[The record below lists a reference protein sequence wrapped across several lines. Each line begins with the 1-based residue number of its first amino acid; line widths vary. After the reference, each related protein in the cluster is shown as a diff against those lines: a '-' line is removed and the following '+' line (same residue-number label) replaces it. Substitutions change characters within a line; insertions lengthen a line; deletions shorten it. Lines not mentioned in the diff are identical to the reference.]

1 MSSDGKW
8 GSGPPKTRCEALWQ
22 GLYGT
27 RVVIAVSQ
35 TIPSQHQAQPCHVHA
50 IHSYGAQR
58 VVTSIPWF
66 SWNIHGTTQNWRKN
80 GESKPTVQGFHQKV
94 ETSQQ
99 EASWSGTPPQW
110 AGSTSQ
116 PGGAEES
123 TGSRESP
130 VVRNLPTSPIKVT
143 SHGANNSGI
152 PP

>member
-1 MSSDGKW
+1 MVKANQTSS
-8 GSGPPKTRCEALWQ
+8 AM
-22 GLYGT
+22 
-27 RVVIAVSQ
+27 
-35 TIPSQHQAQPCHVHA
+35 
-50 IHSYGAQR
+50 
-58 VVTSIPWF
+58 
-66 SWNIHGTTQNWRKN
+66 
-80 GESKPTVQGFHQKV
+80 QGFHQKV

-130 VVRNLPTSPIKVT
+130 VVRNLPTSSIKVT
-143 SHGANNSGI
+143 SHRASNSGL